1 MLRESARENGDPRGS
16 AGVNEERKAL
26 IRYRLE
32 QADEAVRC
40 ARMMLDHGMPR
51 PSVNRSY
58 YAMFYGVLAL
68 LAAEG
73 KGTSKH
79 SGAMSLFDRDFV
91 RNGLFGEEF
100 SDWLHEAFDLRHR
113 ADCRDMFE
121 VSSGLAQSVL
131 DHAVAFVA
139 AVKARLARLASDEED
154 PR

>member
-1 MLRESARENGDPRGS
+1 
-16 AGVNEERKAL
+16 
-26 IRYRLE
+26 
-32 QADEAVRC
+32 
-40 ARMMLDHGMPR
+40 MMLDHGMPR

-79 SGAMSLFDRDFV
+79 SGALAFFDRDFV
-91 RNGLFGEEF
+91 RNGVFGDEF

-113 ADCRDMFE
+113 ADYREMFA
-121 VSSGLAQSVL
+121 VSSELGQSVL

-139 AVKARLARLASDEED
+139 AVKARLAKSASDEED
-154 PR
+154 QR